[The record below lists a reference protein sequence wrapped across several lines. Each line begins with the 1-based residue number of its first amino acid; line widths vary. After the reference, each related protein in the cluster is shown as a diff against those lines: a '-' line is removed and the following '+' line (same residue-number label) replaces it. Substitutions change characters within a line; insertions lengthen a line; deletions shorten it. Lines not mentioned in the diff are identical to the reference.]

1 LLIERSMT
9 VYVAYELLRMIFVL
23 KVPCLWLLSAGVQP
37 ENVCD
42 GARNVYSTK

>member
-23 KVPCLWLLSAGVQP
+23 KVPCL
-37 ENVCD
+37 
-42 GARNVYSTK
+42 